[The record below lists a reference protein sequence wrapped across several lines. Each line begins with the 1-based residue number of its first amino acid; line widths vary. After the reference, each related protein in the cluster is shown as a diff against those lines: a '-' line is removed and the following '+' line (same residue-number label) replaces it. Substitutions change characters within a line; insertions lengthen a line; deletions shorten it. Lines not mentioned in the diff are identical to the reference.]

1 MKTATETVA
10 LAAGEIGTVESPPKS
25 NRTKYGIEYGWNG
38 VAWCAIFMWWVE
50 TKAGVALPKTA
61 SVYDLRNAFE
71 RSGTFH
77 ITPQVG
83 DIVLYD
89 YGTGHC
95 GIVES
100 FTETTITAIEGNT
113 SLGNDTN
120 GGSVMR
126 RIRSRNGLIF
136 GYGRPVYALPPS
148 PTPPPPPQG
157 PIYGDDE
164 EMPLGPGVEVS
175 EYRWPTGEL
184 VRLSWEGNV
193 ANYLGAPY
201 CGSIADIPADGRKN
215 WANGKGAIG
224 PAFPGAPASAGY
236 RIMSEDA
243 RMDAGMTPA
252 FWKSLGH

>member
-1 MKTATETVA
+1 MKTATETAA
-10 LAAGEIGTVESPPKS
+10 LAAAEIGTVESPPNS
-25 NRTKYGIEYGWNG
+25 NKTKYGVEYGWNG
-38 VAWCAIFMWWVE
+38 VAWCAIFVWWVE
-50 TKAGVALPKTA
+50 KQAGVVLPIKTA
-61 SVYDLRNAFE
+61 SVYLLRDEFKIARQFYAE
-71 RSGTFH
+71 
-77 ITPQVG
+77 PQVG
-83 DIVLYD
+83 DIVLYN

-100 FTETTITAIEGNT
+100 FTADTITAIEGNT
-113 SLGNDTN
+113 SFGNDTN

-126 RIRSRNGLIF
+126 RVRSRSSLIL
-136 GYGRPVYALPPS
+136 GYGRPIYTQTPS
-148 PTPPPPPQG
+148 PTPPPQG
-157 PIYGDDE
+157 LISGDDE

-201 CGSIADIPADGRKN
+201 CGSIDDIPADGRKN

-243 RMDAGMTPA
+243 RMDAGMTPE